1 MHRAVARSATTF
13 HTEVLVPPTS
23 IIVEMLISSPLANK
37 CLSGRATMNARD
49 KGMTLPTFVVVL
61 AAGEGT
67 RMRSSRPKPL
77 HHLCGRPMVLYV
89 LEAATHD
96 EVRATVVVVGH
107 GATWVEKALTQRA
120 RADVHLTFVEQ
131 YEQLGTGH
139 AVSVALPTIENESAG
154 ADGDVLILPGDTP
167 LLRASTVGSLLNQHR
182 QSQAALTVLTAF
194 VKDPSGY
201 GRIVR
206 DKDGSVARIIEE
218 RDATSAERAITEI
231 NTSIMV
237 VRKSLLGP
245 ALRRVDRQNAQNQYY
260 LTDLIAV
267 LHDTGHVTQAVLLED
282 PTEAQG
288 VNDRLQLAEAESV
301 LRTRINERWMKR
313 GVTMWD
319 PDHTYIDADV
329 QLAPEVSLLPGCV
342 LKGHCVVQRGA
353 QLGPHANLTD
363 VYVGE
368 NAQVGTVE
376 ATSVHVGADATVHS
390 FVVLMPGAKVA
401 NSEVV
406 APFEYRTR

>member
-1 MHRAVARSATTF
+1 MSR
-13 HTEVLVPPTS
+13 P
-23 IIVEMLISSPLANK
+23 IY
-37 CLSGRATMNARD
+37 
-49 KGMTLPTFVVVL
+49 VVVL

-89 LEAATHD
+89 LDAATHD
-96 EVRATVVVVGH
+96 DVRATVVVVGH
-107 GATWVEKALTQRA
+107 GATWVEKALTERA

-139 AVSVALPTIENESAG
+139 AVSVALPTIGDESGG
-154 ADGDVLILPGDTP
+154 ADGDVLIVPGDTP
-167 LLRASTVGSLLNQHR
+167 LLRASTVAALIAQHR
-182 QSQAALTVLTAF
+182 NSQAALTVLTA
-194 VKDPSGY
+194 VVEDPSGY
-201 GRIVR
+201 GRIIR

-218 RDATSAERAITEI
+218 RDATSLERAITEV

-245 ALRRVDRQNAQNQYY
+245 ALRRVDRQNAQNQFY

-267 LHDTGHVTQAVLLED
+267 LHDTGHVTQAMMLDD

-288 VNDRLQLAEAESV
+288 VNDRLQLAEAEAV
-301 LRTRINERWMKR
+301 LRARINERWMKR

-319 PDHTYIDADV
+319 PAHTYIDADV
-329 QLAPEVSLLPGCV
+329 QLGLEVSLLPGCV
-342 LKGHCVVQRGA
+342 LKGHCVIQRGA
-353 QLGPHANLTD
+353 QLGPNANLTD

-368 NAQVGTVE
+368 NAKVAMVE
-376 ATSVHVGADATVHS
+376 ATNAHIGADATIHS
-390 FVVLMPGAKVA
+390 FVVLSAGAKVA
-401 NSEVV
+401 SSEVV
-406 APFEYRTR
+406 APFEHRTR

>member
-1 MHRAVARSATTF
+1 
-13 HTEVLVPPTS
+13 
-23 IIVEMLISSPLANK
+23 
-37 CLSGRATMNARD
+37 
-49 KGMTLPTFVVVL
+49 
-61 AAGEGT
+61 
-67 RMRSSRPKPL
+67 MRSSRPKPL

-89 LEAATHD
+89 LDAATHD

-107 GATWVEKALTQRA
+107 GATWVEKALTERA

-139 AVSVALPTIENESAG
+139 AVSVALPTIEDESGG
-154 ADGDVLILPGDTP
+154 ADGDVLIVPGDTP
-167 LLRASTVGSLLNQHR
+167 LLRAATVGSLLAQHR
-182 QSQAALTVLTAF
+182 QSQAALTVLTAI
-194 VKDPSGY
+194 VADPSGY
-201 GRIVR
+201 GRIIR
-206 DKDGSVARIIEE
+206 DKNGSVARIIEE
-218 RDATSAERAITEI
+218 RDATSSERTITEV

-267 LHDTGHVTQAVLLED
+267 LHDTGHVTKAVLLD
-282 PTEAQG
+282 DATEAQG
-288 VNDRLQLAEAESV
+288 VNDRLQLAEAEAA

-319 PDHTYIDADV
+319 PAHTYVDADV
-329 QLAPEVSLLPGCV
+329 VLSPEVSLLPGCV
-342 LKGHCVVQRGA
+342 LKGHCVIQRGA
-353 QLGPHANLTD
+353 QIGPNANLSD

-368 NAQVGTVE
+368 NARVGMVE
-376 ATSVHVGADATVHS
+376 ATNAHVGADATVHS
-390 FVVLMPGAKVA
+390 FVVMTPGSKVDNA
-401 NSEVV
+401 EVV

>member
-1 MHRAVARSATTF
+1 L
-13 HTEVLVPPTS
+13 TE
-23 IIVEMLISSPLANK
+23 
-37 CLSGRATMNARD
+37 
-49 KGMTLPTFVVVL
+49 
-61 AAGEGT
+61 
-67 RMRSSRPKPL
+67 
-77 HHLCGRPMVLYV
+77 
-89 LEAATHD
+89 
-96 EVRATVVVVGH
+96 
-107 GATWVEKALTQRA
+107 RA

-139 AVSVALPTIENESAG
+139 AVSVALPTIEDESAG

-167 LLRASTVGSLLNQHR
+167 LLRASTVGSLLDQHR

-194 VKDPSGY
+194 VQDPSGY

-218 RDATSAERAITEI
+218 RDATSSERAITEI

-282 PTEAQG
+282 STEAQG
-288 VNDRLQLAEAESV
+288 VNDRLQLAEAEAV

-319 PDHTYIDADV
+319 PAHTYIDADV

-342 LKGHCVVQRGA
+342 LKGHCVIQRGA
-353 QLGPHANLTD
+353 QLGPLANLTD

-368 NAQVGTVE
+368 NAKVGTVE
-376 ATSVHVGADATVHS
+376 ATKAHVGADATVHS
-390 FVVLMPGAKVA
+390 FVVLVPGAKVA
-401 NSEVV
+401 SSEVV